1 MNTQAYPLL
10 DVFMEE
16 LNKTNH
22 TKQEEIAIHRLRMLM
37 KSPYAVELL
46 NCALSTLL
54 GHPIPIESETTDK
67 AIDFLIERNEI
78 DIEQSYHNEYEK
90 EKVKAEMKATLNT
103 LRNVIKDYLSSK
115 GLLK

>member
-1 MNTQAYPLL
+1 MCCT
-10 DVFMEE
+10 
-16 LNKTNH
+16 
-22 TKQEEIAIHRLRMLM
+22 IARQKYYTTTIATRCTL
-37 KSPYAVELL
+37 SDGYVELL
-46 NCALSTLL
+46 NCALSILL

-115 GLLK
+115 RLLK